1 MRPAR
6 RCISVRGQHLIIF
19 TEKNRK
25 LRIILLVL
33 LIVIGGFLGYVRLA
47 PSDPQEWHKQAYPSG
62 MGDIPSSAGF
72 IWRAPL
78 ADEGKDRLNRLDQ
91 IIMSTPRTTRLAGS
105 VDTGKITYVTRSAV
119 IGFPDYTT
127 IGVYQGLIEDSD
139 IRYLEIN
146 GRLRFGHSDFGVN
159 AKRIKG
165 WLAQL

>member
-1 MRPAR
+1 MT
-6 RCISVRGQHLIIF
+6 IF
-19 TEKNRK
+19 SEKNWK

-33 LIVIGGFLGYVRLA
+33 LIVISGFLGYVRLA
-47 PSDPQEWHKQAYPSG
+47 PSDPEEWHKQAYPSG
-62 MGDIPSSAGF
+62 MGDISSSAGF
-72 IWRAPL
+72 IWRAPI
-78 ADEGKDRLNRLDQ
+78 ADDDKDRLSRLDQ

-105 VDTGKITYVTRSAV
+105 VEAGKITYVTRSAV

-127 IGVYQGLIEDSD
+127 VGVYQGLIEDGD

-146 GRLRFGHSDFGVN
+146 GRLRFGQSDFGVN